1 MVIIKNQRKKVE
13 LLSSVLFANIFSGK
27 SHKDDFEGEANEI
40 IELIEGKTN
49 VTEVAKI
56 IEDYYITT
64 AVNDHFS
71 DFESIAPVVAKE
83 YLLKLSKLSK

>member
-1 MVIIKNQRKKVE
+1 MVIIKDQRKKVE

-27 SHKDDFEGEANEI
+27 SHKDDYEGEANEI

-49 VTEVAKI
+49 VIEVSDI
-56 IEDYYITT
+56 IAEYYIST
-64 AVNDHFS
+64 ALNDHFS
-71 DFESIAPVVAKE
+71 DFKSISPVIAKE